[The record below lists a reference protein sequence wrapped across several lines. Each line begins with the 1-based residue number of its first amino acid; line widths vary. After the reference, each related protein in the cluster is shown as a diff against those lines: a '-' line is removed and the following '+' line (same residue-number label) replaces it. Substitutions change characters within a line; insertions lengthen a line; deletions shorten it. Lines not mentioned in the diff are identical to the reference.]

1 MAGAACPP
9 QKRLLIR
16 TLHGRGLGLSGRG
29 RTFPACFFRTPSPGC
44 PCLPRSSSAIYGSR
58 MRVRTIPAVA
68 VLALA
73 VLALAKTLGLA
84 GCAAS
89 GPASAPFVEAS
100 DVPGVQSSWVEQL
113 DTAFFGD
120 PEFSEDGAGD
130 SAEPPGGGRGRRARK
145 PRAPDDAGGGSTGRS
160 PTSGFPPGAGASEP
174 EGALEQLSSAQ
185 LALLAAARLR
195 DGRLDAAAVVLDAA
209 VAGATDPERPFFQRA
224 HADALLGLRR
234 DREAAAIYQEI
245 LGSAQARTA
254 VATVGVG
261 ALAAVHGNLAVAH
274 LRLGEAQ
281 EAKRQAEIALGENP
295 QHGEAMKTLGL
306 LAYRAGRS
314 DEASDWLQRA
324 LEQNPSIPEA
334 RLALAELDDAAGR
347 HAAARKRYRD
357 LLLRFQEAR
366 TRDPHWRWRRLFY
379 PQDVDTEVELK
390 RRIGAR

>member
-1 MAGAACPP
+1 MERA
-9 QKRLLIR
+9 I
-16 TLHGRGLGLSGRG
+16 
-29 RTFPACFFRTPSPGC
+29 
-44 PCLPRSSSAIYGSR
+44 LPN
-58 MRVRTIPAVA
+58 
-68 VLALA
+68 
-73 VLALAKTLGLA
+73 
-84 GCAAS
+84 
-89 GPASAPFVEAS
+89 
-100 DVPGVQSSWVEQL
+100 
-113 DTAFFGD
+113 
-120 PEFSEDGAGD
+120 
-130 SAEPPGGGRGRRARK
+130 PPGGAAGGGRESLVLLTMPVAVRPVVLRRAASRRARVLPNRK
-145 PRAPDDAGGGSTGRS
+145 AHSSNFRVRSLPCLLRRGCAMVASTRQLWFSMPPSPAPRTRNGL
-160 PTSGFPPGAGASEP
+160 F
-174 EGALEQLSSAQ
+174 SSAHTPTRCWGC
-185 LALLAAARLR
+185 A
-195 DGRLDAAAVVLDAA
+195 
-209 VAGATDPERPFFQRA
+209 
-224 HADALLGLRR
+224 
-234 DREAAAIYQEI
+234 
-245 LGSAQARTA
+245 A